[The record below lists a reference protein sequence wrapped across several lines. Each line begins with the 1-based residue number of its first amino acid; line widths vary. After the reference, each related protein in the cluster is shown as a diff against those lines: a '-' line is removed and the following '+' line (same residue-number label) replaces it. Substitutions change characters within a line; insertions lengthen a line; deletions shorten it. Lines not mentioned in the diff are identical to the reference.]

1 MYVSFYP
8 ITVRL
13 AVENLSM
20 MPKPAL
26 AKKILIID
34 DDLIFVKIYESL
46 FQSEGFVVDLA
57 HDAKSAMDQLI
68 GARPDLVLLDLFLGK
83 VNGVHVLKEIR
94 SRPTIRSIP
103 VIVLSTSRSSRL
115 VDAAWRAGANR
126 CLWKD
131 DFDPD
136 QVLDVVNGTLSPGES
151 LPETLSGTQTIDE
164 SKPLR
169 IARHAAR
176 VPWAAD
182 EIRRTYESNLQLD
195 SEAQYRLRRSF
206 ARGAIPVVAELRD
219 DLHGLI
225 ESTEPRVREGQLQR
239 FEGSVSELRAEAETM
254 GLEAVARFCEALS
267 RLIAELRLD
276 SDSIQPSPLNTL
288 TQAVSFLGKLLDGAA
303 HKHIN
308 AYPQVTV
315 LAVDDD
321 QTSRW
326 MIRSG
331 LNLAGLKPICI
342 GDPRIALSI
351 CEENAADLICI
362 DAAMPGMNGF
372 ELCSRIR
379 DFPINKNSSVLFVTG
394 YGGFESRVRSS
405 RAGGDDFIAK
415 PFLLNELGLK
425 ALVHILDGQ
434 L

>member
-1 MYVSFYP
+1 MSSYLRD
-8 ITVRL
+8 TT
-13 AVENLSM
+13 
-20 MPKPAL
+20 L

-46 FQSEGFVVDLA
+46 FQSEGFVVDVA

-103 VIVLSTSRSSRL
+103 VIVLSTSRTSRL

-151 LPETLSGTQTIDE
+151 LPETLSGRQTIDE
-164 SKPLR
+164 S
-169 IARHAAR
+169 
-176 VPWAAD
+176 
-182 EIRRTYESNLQLD
+182 
-195 SEAQYRLRRSF
+195 
-206 ARGAIPVVAELRD
+206 
-219 DLHGLI
+219 
-225 ESTEPRVREGQLQR
+225 
-239 FEGSVSELRAEAETM
+239 
-254 GLEAVARFCEALS
+254 
-267 RLIAELRLD
+267 LD

-394 YGGFESRVRSS
+394 YGDFESRVRSS